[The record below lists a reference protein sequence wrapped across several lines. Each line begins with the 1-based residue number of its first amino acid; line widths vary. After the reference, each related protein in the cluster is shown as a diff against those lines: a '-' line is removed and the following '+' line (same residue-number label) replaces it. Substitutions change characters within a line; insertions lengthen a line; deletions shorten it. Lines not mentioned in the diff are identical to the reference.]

1 MLKVEPARAFSFFAR
16 YTIPLMTESNKEV
29 EMILLIILILIVFI
43 LTTVVVLSVSAIGS
57 AAILI
62 FGDVIVCIG
71 FLVWLIKKL
80 VTKD

>member
-1 MLKVEPARAFSFFAR
+1 
-16 YTIPLMTESNKEV
+16 MTESNKEV
-29 EMILLIILILIVFI
+29 EMILLIILILIVLI
-43 LTTVVVLSVSAIGS
+43 LTTVVALSISGIGR

-80 VTKD
+80 ITRH

>member
-1 MLKVEPARAFSFFAR
+1 
-16 YTIPLMTESNKEV
+16 
-29 EMILLIILILIVFI
+29 MILLIILILIILI
-43 LTTVVVLSVSAIGS
+43 LTTVVVLSVSTIGS

-62 FGDVIVCIG
+62 FGDVIVFIG

>member
-1 MLKVEPARAFSFFAR
+1 
-16 YTIPLMTESNKEV
+16 MTESDKEV
-29 EMILLIILILIVFI
+29 EMILLIILILIVLI
-43 LTTVVVLSVSAIGS
+43 LNAVVVLSASVIGS

-62 FGDVIVCIG
+62 FGDVIVCIV

>member
-1 MLKVEPARAFSFFAR
+1 
-16 YTIPLMTESNKEV
+16 
-29 EMILLIILILIVFI
+29 MILLIILILIVLI
-43 LTTVVVLSVSAIGS
+43 LTTVVVLSASAIGS

-80 VTKD
+80 VTKDWLKKGLSLRTWALSFYTRKKHIHLWEKQ

>member
-1 MLKVEPARAFSFFAR
+1 
-16 YTIPLMTESNKEV
+16 
-29 EMILLIILILIVFI
+29 MILLIILILIVLI
-43 LTTVVVLSVSAIGS
+43 LTAVVVLSVSVIGS

-62 FGDVIVCIG
+62 FGDVIVCIV

>member
-1 MLKVEPARAFSFFAR
+1 MS
-16 YTIPLMTESNKEV
+16 ESNKEV
-29 EMILLIILILIVFI
+29 EMILLIILILIILI
-43 LTTVVVLSVSAIGS
+43 LTTVVVLSVSTIGS

-62 FGDVIVCIG
+62 FGDVIVFIG

>member
-1 MLKVEPARAFSFFAR
+1 
-16 YTIPLMTESNKEV
+16 
-29 EMILLIILILIVFI
+29 MILLIILMLIVFI

-57 AAILI
+57 AAIFI

>member
-1 MLKVEPARAFSFFAR
+1 
-16 YTIPLMTESNKEV
+16 MTESDKEV
-29 EMILLIILILIVFI
+29 EMILLIILILIVLI
-43 LTTVVVLSVSAIGS
+43 LTAVVVLSASVIGS

-62 FGDVIVCIG
+62 FGDVIVCIV

>member
-1 MLKVEPARAFSFFAR
+1 
-16 YTIPLMTESNKEV
+16 MTESNKEV
-29 EMILLIILILIVFI
+29 EMILLIILILIVLI
-43 LTTVVVLSVSAIGS
+43 LTTVVVLSASAIGS

-80 VTKD
+80 VTRKK